1 LKTLA
6 AVAALALTTLAVAAS
21 AQEGKRLDMPAGL
34 QNPGTTAATNSQL
47 PPGINR
53 MLEQNGEPGDP
64 TVIAS
69 SRDAPARQRGFD
81 VYNNM
86 SASTFG
92 QVREGYN
99 ARLPSGEL
107 KGDSRWTMPPP
118 VGVVINQPLGSANE
132 NGNSAAF
139 MGFNAG
145 PEVQPGGNATG
156 VRLNARVRVPFGR

>member
-1 LKTLA
+1 MKALA
-6 AVAALALTTLAVAAS
+6 AVAAILATLAVDTS
-21 AQEGKRLDMPAGL
+21 AQERKRLDLPADL
-34 QNPGTTAATNSQL
+34 QRPAATNAAQPAM
-47 PPGINR
+47 PPGLKR

-92 QVREGYN
+92 QMREGYN

-118 VGVVINQPLGSANE
+118 VGVVVNQPLGSANE

-145 PEVQPGGNATG
+145 PEIQPDGNATG